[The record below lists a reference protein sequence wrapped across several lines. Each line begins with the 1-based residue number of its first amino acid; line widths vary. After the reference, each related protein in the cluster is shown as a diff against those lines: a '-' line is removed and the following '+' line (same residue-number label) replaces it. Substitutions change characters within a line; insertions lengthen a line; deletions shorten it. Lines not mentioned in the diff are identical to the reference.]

1 MTPSVFIRPA
11 LAAGFAICIFALSAC
26 GSSSSSSS
34 AVASAAVSAVTAV
47 NPAVGKVT
55 TFNIL
60 GANLP
65 ASIAAT
71 TTGCTDVAVI
81 SSTSSTSRQFTCTPD
96 GTSVAVSIDYGSTAP
111 FKTSLAV
118 PLPQVTF
125 LTSMGTVVV
134 ELYPD
139 KAPVTVK
146 NFLNYVGNGFY
157 TNTIFHRV
165 VPGFVTQ
172 GGGFVSDAV
181 NTIQQ
186 KTNSTAPIVLESKS
200 GLSNLKYTLAMA
212 RLGQPDTAT
221 SQFFFNAINNTALD
235 NTSTTAVANG
245 YAVFGKAISGTAVL
259 DSMNAVANA
268 TLSSGTYAG
277 YSNVPTTTLVLQS
290 ATRTQ

>member
-1 MTPSVFIRPA
+1 MTPRIFIRSA
-11 LAAGFAICIFALSAC
+11 LVAGFAACILAISAC
-26 GSSSSSSS
+26 GSGSGSSP
-34 AVASAAVSAVTAV
+34 AAVSEVTAV

-71 TTGCTDVAVI
+71 TTGCSNVAVI
-81 SSTSSTSRQFTCTPD
+81 SSTSATSRQFTCTPD
-96 GTSVAVSIDYGSTAP
+96 GTSVAVSIDYGSTSP
-111 FKTSLAV
+111 YKTSLAV

-125 LTSMGTVVV
+125 VTSVGTVVV

-146 NFLNYVGNGFY
+146 NFLNYVASGFY
-157 TNTIFHRV
+157 SNTIFHRV

-172 GGGFVSDAV
+172 GGGFVSDPV

-186 KTNSTAPIVLESKS
+186 KANSTAPIILESKN

-221 SQFFFNAINNTALD
+221 SQFYFNAVNNTSLD
-235 NTSTTAVANG
+235 NTSTTAVPNG
-245 YAVFGKAISGTAVL
+245 YAVFGKAISGMAVL

-268 TLSSGTYAG
+268 SLTSGAYSG
-277 YSNVPTTTLVLQS
+277 YTNVPTTALVLQS
-290 ATRTQ
+290 AIRTQ